1 MNKPTGST
9 LEFNSDVVA
18 TAKRDLKA
26 GEMLDGEGGFT
37 VYGKLMPASKSLA
50 LGGLPI
56 GLAHRVKLNNNVR
69 KDQSISWADVDIDLT
84 TQAVSVRKQMESLYS

>member
-1 MNKPTGST
+1 
-9 LEFNSDVVA
+9 
-18 TAKRDLKA
+18 
-26 GEMLDGEGGFT
+26 
-37 VYGKLMPASKSLA
+37 MPARKSLA